1 MKYRAKLK
9 KHYKK
14 IKIHSDPMPGDKYL
28 KTKTKS
34 SNKITT
40 NLHGNEPKEKL
51 EYCFQIVKQFLS
63 TEIFRRV

>member
-1 MKYRAKLK
+1 
-9 KHYKK
+9 
-14 IKIHSDPMPGDKYL
+14 MPGDKYL